1 MIRTVNYSSVDRI
14 AMRHKGWKWF
24 GVVLTLQI
32 LMIVITY
39 FVS

>member
-24 GVVLTLQI
+24 GVVLSLQM
-32 LMIVITY
+32 LMVFAAY
-39 FVS
+39 FIR

>member
-24 GVVLTLQI
+24 GVVLSLQL

>member
-24 GVVLTLQI
+24 GVVLSLQI
-32 LMIVITY
+32 FIILGAYI
-39 FVS
+39 FA

>member
-24 GVVLTLQI
+24 GVVLSLQI
-32 LMIVITY
+32 LMVVITY
-39 FVS
+39 FIS

>member
-24 GVVLTLQI
+24 GVVLSLQL
-32 LMIVITY
+32 LMVFVAY
-39 FVS
+39 FIR